1 MEFVFVVL
9 LAWFFLVTLV
19 IIPFT
24 IIYTRLGRNLKWALW
39 LYFPVIG
46 MFVTFVILVSERK
59 RFGINGWFYVP
70 ALPFLGIFAWIVAL
84 MDWSPENKKVHFK
97 KFSELKADCETC
109 PVDKSLIE
117 ENKGA
122 LLEAKQVVE
131 KNNLYPTNDWSKSSG
146 AIVAFFVIMTLIAS
160 LFTGWFFGFILTVI
174 TFAMIGVVADSI
186 NKGNRKRHQEKLL
199 FGINKELKLH
209 EKVDWSKDAQVLD
222 DCERLSSRDERL
234 KKYFSKIDKD
244 QFYYGYLSSAK
255 EIESAVL
262 REKEALQSK
271 QNLIETKKKEVL
283 LNEKNAEERERK
295 LNNIFS

>member
-1 MEFVFVVL
+1 MEFVFFLIMWVIGMALLVL
-9 LAWFFLVTLV
+9 P
-19 IIPFT
+19 PFA
-24 IIYTRLGRNLKWALW
+24 IIYTRLGRDLKWALW
-39 LYFPVIG
+39 LFLPVIG
-46 MFVTFVILVSERK
+46 MLVTFVILVSERK

-84 MDWSPENKKVHFK
+84 MDWSPENKKVHYK

-122 LLEAKQVVE
+122 LLEAKQVVDQ
-131 KNNLYPTNDWSKSSG
+131 NNLYPTNDWSKNSNVV
-146 AIVAFFVIMTLIAS
+146 VAVFILIS
-160 LFTGWFFGFILTVI
+160 VGISFLLNGFIGLI
-174 TFAMIGVVADSI
+174 SSLIIFAIIGIVADSI

-199 FGINKELKLH
+199 FAINKELKLH

-244 QFYYGYLSSAK
+244 EFYYGYLSIAK

-262 REKEALQSK
+262 REKETLQSK
-271 QNLIETKKKEVL
+271 QNFIETKKKEVL